1 MSDSHLEQ
9 RLKQLEE
16 LVRDAAKSL
25 EEQRRENL
33 KLKGETKRLT
43 DANLRMDA
51 EFRRFKTL
59 SQRQEAVRDRLEK
72 ALKRLDKALELSGA
86 S

>member
-1 MSDSHLEQ
+1 MSDSHLEK
-9 RLKQLEE
+9 RLKLLEE

-25 EEQRRENL
+25 DEQRRENL

-51 EFRRFKTL
+51 EFRRFKAL

-72 ALKRLDKALELSGA
+72 TIKRLDKAPERSGA
-86 S
+86 P